1 MMSEMNIQQWRDEQL
16 VPWQLAV
23 QGYVADKQGQAQ
35 RLRQHVGALQ
45 TIVGLLLEGRT
56 KPAMLAWNT
65 LNLHPQLRD
74 LRLSRDG
81 EVLTLVRNDG
91 QSQRLAMVT
100 VLRDVQRL
108 LDAPV
113 EAPVDEAAKTTDVL

>member
-1 MMSEMNIQQWRDEQL
+1 MDSLSIQQWRDEQF
-16 VPWQLAV
+16 VPWQKAAR
-23 QGYVADKQGQAQ
+23 GYLADKQAQ
-35 RLRQHVGALQ
+35 TARLRQHVGALQ

-81 EVLTLVRNDG
+81 ETLTLMSSDG
-91 QSQRLAMVT
+91 QSQRLAMAEL
-100 VLRDVQRL
+100 LRDVQRL

-113 EAPVDEAAKTTDVL
+113 GEPMKAEEALG

>member
-1 MMSEMNIQQWRDEQL
+1 MMDSMNIRQWRDEQFM
-16 VPWQLAV
+16 PWQLAV
-23 QGYVADKQGQAQ
+23 RDYVADKQAQTQ
-35 RLRQHVGALQ
+35 RLRQHVGVLQ

-74 LRLSRDG
+74 LRLSRDA
-81 EVLTLVRNDG
+81 EVLTLVSSDG
-91 QSQRLAMVT
+91 QTQRLAMAE

-108 LDAPV
+108 LDAPQEQV
-113 EAPVDEAAKTTDVL
+113 QG

>member
-1 MMSEMNIQQWRDEQL
+1 MTEMNLQQWRDEQF
-16 VPWQLAV
+16 VPWQKAAREYLADRQV
-23 QGYVADKQGQAQ
+23 QTE

-74 LRLSRDG
+74 LRVSRDG
-81 EVLTLVRNDG
+81 ETLTLVGNDG
-91 QSQRLAMVT
+91 QSQRLAMT
-100 VLRDVQRL
+100 DLLRDVQRL
-108 LDAPV
+108 LDVPV
-113 EAPVDEAAKTTDVL
+113 RESVPAEEA

>member
-1 MMSEMNIQQWRDEQL
+1 MESLSIQQWRDEQF
-16 VPWQLAV
+16 VPWQRAM
-23 QGYVADKQGQAQ
+23 QGYLADKQAQ
-35 RLRQHVGALQ
+35 RERLQQHVGALQ

-74 LRLSRDG
+74 LRLSRDA
-81 EVLTLVRNDG
+81 ETLTLVSSDG
-91 QSQRLAMVT
+91 QSQRLAMT
-100 VLRDVQRL
+100 ELLRDVQRL

-113 EAPVDEAAKTTDVL
+113 GEPLKAEEAEG

>member
-1 MMSEMNIQQWRDEQL
+1 M
-16 VPWQLAV
+16 PWQLAV
-23 QGYVADKQGQAQ
+23 RDYVADKQAQTQ

-65 LNLHPQLRD
+65 LKLHPQLHD
-74 LRLSRDG
+74 LRLSRDA
-81 EVLTLVRNDG
+81 EVLTLVSSDG
-91 QSQRLAMVT
+91 QTQRLAMAE

-108 LDAPV
+108 LDAPH
-113 EAPVDEAAKTTDVL
+113 EQMQG